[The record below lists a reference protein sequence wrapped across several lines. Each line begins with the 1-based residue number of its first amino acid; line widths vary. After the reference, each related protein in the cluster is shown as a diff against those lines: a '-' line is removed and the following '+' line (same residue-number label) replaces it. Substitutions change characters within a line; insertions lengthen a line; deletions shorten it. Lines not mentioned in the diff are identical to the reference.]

1 MARYR
6 YNPDTGTLY
15 EVGDPEHDPKVHL
28 IMDNAKEDKGYLW
41 HPGFDEHEQGRAYF
55 SSKSKYRAE
64 TKARGFEETGGR
76 NPETVKRE
84 RQEYDNKVQA
94 KMNEAIIRHVKSLN
108 LRNP

>member
-6 YNPDTGTLY
+6 YNPQTGTLY
-15 EVGDPEHDPKVHL
+15 EVGDPQHDPKVH
-28 IMDNAKEDKGYLW
+28 IINDNVNEQKGYIW
-41 HPGFDEHEQGRAYF
+41 HPAFDEHEQDRAWF

-76 NPETVKRE
+76 NPETIARE
-84 RQEYDNKVQA
+84 RREYDQKVQA
-94 KMNEAIIRHVKSLN
+94 QMKEVIIQKVKELK